1 VFYPA
6 SIVPESVRVYLQYNP
21 LYPIIETARETVAGD
36 GSLEPLLFARAL
48 LSGLLA
54 LSLGYAFFRTLRPRF
69 MDLI

>member
-1 VFYPA
+1 
-6 SIVPESVRVYLQYNP
+6 VYLQYNP

-36 GSLEPLLFARAL
+36 GSLDALLFARAL

-54 LSLGYAFFRTLRPRF
+54 LSLGYAFFRSLRPRF